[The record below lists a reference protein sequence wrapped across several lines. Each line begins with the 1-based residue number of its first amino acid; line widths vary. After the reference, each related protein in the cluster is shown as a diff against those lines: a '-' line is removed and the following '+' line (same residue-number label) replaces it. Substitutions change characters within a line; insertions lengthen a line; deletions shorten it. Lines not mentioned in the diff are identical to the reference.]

1 MSDQPPLG
9 SPYPGFRPPPPANG
23 HAIAAL
29 VLGIVSLTGCSFV
42 TGIPAMVLGRM
53 AKREIAESDGASSG
67 QDLAS
72 IGFWLGLVATV
83 IGLLALVGV
92 LLIFVLGVYVFD
104 TCGDGRC

>member
-1 MSDQPPLG
+1 MTQQPPPGL
-9 SPYPGFRPPPPANG
+9 PYPGFRPPPPTNG

-53 AKREIAESDGASSG
+53 AKREIAESDGAYVG

-72 IGFWLGLVATV
+72 IGFALGLVATV
-83 IGLLALVGV
+83 IGVLALVGV
-92 LLIFVLGVYVFD
+92 LLIFFLGAFLVD
-104 TCGDGRC
+104 SCGAGGC